1 MMFDRY
7 LNPADQNL
15 RRVTKADKDFAK
27 RLDFKDIKFSV
38 RIRDIH
44 KIKKKKSISIS
55 VFGYGIYVQTMY
67 QNNVAKKKML
77 TYY

>member
-44 KIKKKKSISIS
+44 KIKKRSTSVLAFLVMESMSKLCIKTILRRKKC
-55 VFGYGIYVQTMY
+55 
-67 QNNVAKKKML
+67 
-77 TYY
+77 